1 MINKINNAKCKYCTF
16 SQGEF
21 DPIEMRAFLLCNMI
35 DKVVEPDG
43 GCESFE
49 RDPWSDDE

>member
-1 MINKINNAKCKYCTF
+1 MKNNKCKHCTF

-35 DKVVEPDG
+35 DKVVDADDSCDKFQREQG
-43 GCESFE
+43 
-49 RDPWSDDE
+49 SDDE